1 MNEKLENQHILCID
15 DDNKIRELI
24 KKFLVKH
31 NFIVSSSSNA
41 LEAGKMLKFYKFDL
55 IILDI
60 MMPKVNGI
68 IFLEKLRKM
77 DNKTPVLMLSAI
89 SDIKKKLQ
97 TYRLGSD
104 DYLLKPFEPEEL
116 IFKIKKLIQPRI
128 NLKINNKILFGNFE
142 FDFNLQELK
151 KNNKQIKLTNKELM
165 ILDFLGKNINIQI
178 SREKIAQNLK
188 ISNTSRTVDVFIAR
202 LRKKIENKDGSSFL
216 KTIRGK
222 GYVLKSDYEV

>member
-128 NLKINNKILFGNFE
+128 NLKINNKILFGDFE

>member
-41 LEAGKMLKFYKFDL
+41 LDAGKMLKFYRFDL

-60 MMPKVNGI
+60 MMPKVDGI

-128 NLKINNKILFGNFE
+128 NLKINNKILFGDFE

-165 ILDFLGKNINIQI
+165 IIDFLGKNINIQI

-188 ISNTSRTVDVFIAR
+188 ISNSSRTVDVFIAR

>member
-68 IFLEKLRKM
+68 IFLEKLRKF
-77 DNKTPVLMLSAI
+77 
-89 SDIKKKLQ
+89 
-97 TYRLGSD
+97 R
-104 DYLLKPFEPEEL
+104 
-116 IFKIKKLIQPRI
+116 
-128 NLKINNKILFGNFE
+128 
-142 FDFNLQELK
+142 
-151 KNNKQIKLTNKELM
+151 
-165 ILDFLGKNINIQI
+165 
-178 SREKIAQNLK
+178 
-188 ISNTSRTVDVFIAR
+188 
-202 LRKKIENKDGSSFL
+202 
-216 KTIRGK
+216 
-222 GYVLKSDYEV
+222 YV

>member
-89 SDIKKKLQ
+89 SDIKQKLQ

-128 NLKINNKILFGNFE
+128 NLKINNKILFGDFE

>member
-128 NLKINNKILFGNFE
+128 NLKINNKILFGDFE

-165 ILDFLGKNINIQI
+165 IIDFLGKNINIQI

-188 ISNTSRTVDVFIAR
+188 ISNSSRTVDVFIAR

>member
-151 KNNKQIKLTNKELM
+151 KK
-165 ILDFLGKNINIQI
+165 
-178 SREKIAQNLK
+178 
-188 ISNTSRTVDVFIAR
+188 
-202 LRKKIENKDGSSFL
+202 
-216 KTIRGK
+216 
-222 GYVLKSDYEV
+222 